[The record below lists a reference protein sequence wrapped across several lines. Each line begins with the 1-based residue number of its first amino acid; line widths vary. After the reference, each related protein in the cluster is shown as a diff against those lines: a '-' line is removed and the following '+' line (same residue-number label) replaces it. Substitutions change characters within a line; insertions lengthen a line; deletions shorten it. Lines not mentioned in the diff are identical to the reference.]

1 MAICDHLYRFKLI
14 DIVAY
19 GENSDGGIFEVS
31 NIGKNMKNGQ
41 LNLPKDNAK
50 LPNSNISM
58 PGFFMGDAAFPHTTR
73 IMKSYCV

>member
-41 LNLPKDNAK
+41 LNLKIMPNFLIVILACQDSLWEM
-50 LPNSNISM
+50 LPFHIQQE
-58 PGFFMGDAAFPHTTR
+58 
-73 IMKSYCV
+73 